1 MEIAGRIYFGKSL
14 YDALEGW
21 IRKGRYSTDERE
33 RQYGR
38 DIMWFVWSNENSPLY
53 GKDKMTT
60 FERYFL
66 ADKESYAEEKNAYY
80 RLCDDE
86 ETVERIFREFGID
99 PDKGHIINGH
109 VPVKVKKG
117 ESPVHCGGKVIII
130 DGGFSRAYQKVTGIA
145 GYTLVSDS
153 RTVKL
158 IAHEPFVSTQEAVLN
173 ERDIHSASEVIRKSE
188 TRLRVKDTDTGRE
201 MEERIADLE
210 KLLEAYRCGALKERN

>member
-1 MEIAGRIYFGKSL
+1 M
-14 YDALEGW
+14 
-21 IRKGRYSTDERE
+21 
-33 RQYGR
+33 
-38 DIMWFVWSNENSPLY
+38 
-53 GKDKMTT
+53 
-60 FERYFL
+60 
-66 ADKESYAEEKNAYY
+66 
-80 RLCDDE
+80 
-86 ETVERIFREFGID
+86 ERIFREFGID

>member
-1 MEIAGRIYFGKSL
+1 MEIAGKIYFGKSL

-117 ESPVHCGGKVIII
+117 N
-130 DGGFSRAYQKVTGIA
+130 RL
-145 GYTLVSDS
+145 YTAAERSSL
-153 RTVKL
+153 
-158 IAHEPFVSTQEAVLN
+158 STADFPARIRRLREL
-173 ERDIHSASEVIRKSE
+173 RDIHWYPIP
-188 TRLRVKDTDTGRE
+188 
-201 MEERIADLE
+201 ER
-210 KLLEAYRCGALKERN
+210 